1 MIQEENVE
9 KISNTVSFSN
19 DLFFK
24 YAFSRDNDISLQLR
38 KKLIWLISGINCK
51 ELTVRNPEINQ
62 SHVNAKNITLDV
74 MAKDEFDHPID
85 IEIQMRCY
93 ETTEKKRFQFYGAR
107 MLVNQLEQGKKYY
120 ELNKAK

>member
-1 MIQEENVE
+1 MIQEENVK

-51 ELTVRNPEINQ
+51 ELTVRNPEYRDIIKKEE
-62 SHVNAKNITLDV
+62 SENIY
-74 MAKDEFDHPID
+74 EYYNGIHYRD
-85 IEIQMRCY
+85 IENINMMRLKMKDKEFCY
-93 ETTEKKRFQFYGAR
+93 VTNIKITDYNYRKMVENRK
-107 MLVNQLEQGKKYY
+107 QGI
-120 ELNKAK
+120 